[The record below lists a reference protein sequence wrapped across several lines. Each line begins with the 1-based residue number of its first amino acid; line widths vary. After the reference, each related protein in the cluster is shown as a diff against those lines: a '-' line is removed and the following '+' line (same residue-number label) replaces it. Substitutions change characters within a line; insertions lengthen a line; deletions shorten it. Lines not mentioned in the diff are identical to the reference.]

1 MNFITLYATVVTA
14 ILAMLLVPPSQQV
27 IRHFAI
33 QNVMPLCANHIP
45 SFLLAVPR
53 LQMLRVVVEAGV
65 FEHINNHGPMK
76 VSKLASDLNLHEDT
90 LHMYLSNCAFM
101 ELIQAKK
108 SGGDEVVSL
117 TKVSKAHLL
126 PDSEINMIPLL
137 RIIGSSYA
145 STATALN
152 AAERL
157 RTGKLPVTAAHA
169 ASPEHEFWELFAHV
183 SNDMA
188 VEIAQDMIAAFE
200 KRSIIL
206 SGEDSRELTII
217 DTACSSGGYGAT
229 FANRLPSSRVTFF
242 DFDYVVNITEKEV
255 AKTFPD
261 VLPRSQF
268 VGGDLFKYE
277 QAKLDMFDIA
287 LAPQIFHHFN
297 YDDCVRLAKTY
308 FNALKPGGWMGVVEM
323 LRSHGDIPNHPFELA
338 EFPVMF
344 NLVMKMTTLD
354 GQAFTVTDM
363 VRILEIAGFV
373 DVEVV
378 SLFPKPPSLV
388 IARKPD

>member
-1 MNFITLYATVVTA
+1 M
-14 ILAMLLVPPSQQV
+14 
-27 IRHFAI
+27 
-33 QNVMPLCANHIP
+33 
-45 SFLLAVPR
+45 
-53 LQMLRVVVEAGV
+53 
-65 FEHINNHGPMK
+65 
-76 VSKLASDLNLHEDT
+76 
-90 LHMYLSNCAFM
+90 
-101 ELIQAKK
+101 
-108 SGGDEVVSL
+108 

-308 FNALKPGGWMGVVEM
+308 FNALKPGGWLGVVEM

-373 DVEVV
+373 DVEVI

-388 IARKPD
+388 IARKPDEIV